1 MVEPCIFDIA
11 RSPPTIRA
19 LECTLRWILYFW
31 REKGCCIKRFSFVNW
46 NCGHPGTR
54 QGTVCW
60 WPALGSLRDTTST
73 IWRSWSWWSFFT
85 IHDHIFLQITPP
97 LPYWGHNKGENQKSK
112 IQIQRSKY
120 RCETRQLGSW
130 FRIWLLQPPD
140 FWLVDLHNLK
150 SWCMTQK

>member
-31 REKGCCIKRFSFVNW
+31 REKVVAQK
-46 NCGHPGTR
+46 
-54 QGTVCW
+54 
-60 WPALGSLRDTTST
+60 GSILSTAILATQEPDREQSAGDLHWAAWETPPLPSGGRDRDNHFLQYM
-73 IWRSWSWWSFFT
+73 I
-85 IHDHIFLQITPP
+85 IYFLQITPP
-97 LPYWGHNKGENQKSK
+97 LPYWSYNKGENQKSK

>member
-19 LECTLRWILYFW
+19 LECTLRWVLYFW
-31 REKGCCIKRFSFVNW
+31 REKGCCTKRFSFVNW

-60 WPALGSLRDTTST
+60 WPALDCLRDTTST

-97 LPYWGHNKGENQKSK
+97 LPYWGHNKEENQKSK
-112 IQIQRSKY
+112 PNDRSTGARQGNWGASSESDFSNSSIFGWFICIVLRPKTKY
-120 RCETRQLGSW
+120 
-130 FRIWLLQPPD
+130 
-140 FWLVDLHNLK
+140 
-150 SWCMTQK
+150 